1 MPTVR
6 FSISLDAVKDA
17 RLMRWLDE
25 QTNASEAIRKALY
38 AYIDRPSHGDL
49 SARLEQLLEMV
60 QRMRVVEAPAEDT
73 DEALTEDGEPAAA
86 RRGLDAMKR
95 KFREANR

>member
-6 FSISLDAVKDA
+6 ISVSLDAIDDA
-17 RLMRWLDE
+17 RLLQWLDK
-25 QTNASEAIRKALY
+25 QTNASEAVRKALY

-49 SARLEQLLEMV
+49 SARLEQLLEMM
-60 QRMRVVEAPAEDT
+60 QRMKVVEVEEAP
-73 DEALTEDGEPAAA
+73 TEDGEPAAA

-95 KFREANR
+95 KFRETE

>member
-6 FSISLDAVKDA
+6 ISASLDAVKDA
-17 RLMRWLDE
+17 RLLRWLDE
-25 QTNASEAIRKALY
+25 QSNASEAIRKALY
-38 AYIDRPSHGDL
+38 AYIDRPSHSDL

-60 QRMRVVEAPAEDT
+60 QKMKVVEVPEVE
-73 DEALTEDGEPAAA
+73 EAQTEEGEPAKA

-95 KFREANR
+95 RFSGE